1 MALSET
7 IYRLRTERG
16 LSQGDL
22 AAKLDVS
29 RQSISKWE
37 TGSSVPE
44 LDKLVAMSRLFGVT
58 LDELVLDEAPSGGA
72 EGVKAPEPETNPV
85 KHSRSITQTVV
96 GAVLL
101 AVGALAFIIFTLLGG
116 LLTGLILALPFVLC
130 GVICLAVRHGA
141 GLWCAWL
148 LFVCFELYI
157 FYATGYSSPFAV
169 LTVILNVPVASSHY
183 ILLAIW
189 LVIYIGLLAGTVLYF
204 AKRPVQSPKREAWL
218 ALAAALGF
226 AATFLI
232 GLFGMLP
239 RFVLFLISFVRFV
252 LVNVLL
258 TVGLRYLRARRQ
270 K

>member
-58 LDELVLDEAPSGGA
+58 LDELVLDEAPAGGTKSDA
-72 EGVKAPEPETNPV
+72 APEPEAQPARG
-85 KHSRSITQTVV
+85 RSMTQTIV

-116 LLTGLILALPFVLC
+116 LLTGLILALPFLLC
-130 GVICLAVRHGA
+130 GVICLAVRRGA

-148 LFVCFELYI
+148 LFVGFELYI
-157 FYATGYSSPFAV
+157 FYATGYSSPSAV
-169 LTVILNVPVASSHY
+169 LMTILHVPVASSHY

-189 LVIYIGLLAGTVLYF
+189 VVIYAGILAGTALYF
-204 AKRPVQSPKREAWL
+204 ARCPVLSPKREARL
-218 ALAAALGF
+218 ALAAALVF
-226 AATFLI
+226 AATFLVRLL
-232 GLFGMLP
+232 GAFP
-239 RFVLFLISFVRFV
+239 RFMLLVIPFARFV
-252 LVNVLL
+252 LVTLL
-258 TVGLRYLRARRQ
+258 VTLGLRYLRARRQ